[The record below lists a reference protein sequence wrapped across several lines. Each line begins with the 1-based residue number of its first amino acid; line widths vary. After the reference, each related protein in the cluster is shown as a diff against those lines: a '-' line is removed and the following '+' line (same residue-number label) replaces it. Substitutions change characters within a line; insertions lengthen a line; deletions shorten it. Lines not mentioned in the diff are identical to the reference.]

1 MGGGGGDR
9 ERGRRGERERERKK
23 ERLRLIKA
31 GVQDG
36 WSWSVRTEKGDR
48 REWEE
53 EAVPGR
59 PAFRIPRP
67 PALLA
72 INSGLTRIPN

>member
-1 MGGGGGDR
+1 MIGR
-9 ERGRRGERERERKK
+9 EGEEGEREKERK
-23 ERLRLIKA
+23 RLRLIKA

-36 WSWSVRTEKGDR
+36 WSWSMRTEKWDR
-48 REWEE
+48 RVWEE

-72 INSGLTRIPN
+72 INSGLTIPN